1 MKIAKD
7 LWVKWRGIRKEWTE
21 WSTKEKTEYHPL
33 TLNYAELKWRYV
45 HVNVNSSDNMP
56 LRNIL
61 RETKRIKNREK
72 KIWIQLPS
80 AIVLICTFPNC
91 LIRLWAKWKSS
102 EVQQR
107 KFYFNLIK
115 QIPVESSWT
124 AHIQNNIEA
133 REDQTFSFAHQ
144 YTTLWCIALN
154 VHVGCCYYE
163 ML

>member
-1 MKIAKD
+1 MSEVERHQKGMNRMIHKRENRIPPSDIELCWAEMEICSCECEFFWQYAIAKYPSWD
-7 LWVKWRGIRKEWTE
+7 EKDQKWK
-21 WSTKEKTEYHPL
+21 
-33 TLNYAELKWRYV
+33 
-45 HVNVNSSDNMP
+45 
-56 LRNIL
+56 
-61 RETKRIKNREK
+61 EK

-102 EVQQR
+102 EVKQR